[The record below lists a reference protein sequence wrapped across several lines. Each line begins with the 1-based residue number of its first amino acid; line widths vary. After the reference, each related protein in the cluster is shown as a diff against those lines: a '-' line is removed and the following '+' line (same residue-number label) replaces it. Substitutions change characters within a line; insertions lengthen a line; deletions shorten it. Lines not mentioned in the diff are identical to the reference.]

1 MLWVRIHE
9 ETNKLAAR
17 APVEVED
24 EFDQEKKDEQDD
36 EDDLQTV
43 WEGGEE
49 KHAGSSPHFYWF
61 FSNWRIYLPS

>member
-1 MLWVRIHE
+1 MWWVRIHE
-9 ETNKLAAR
+9 ETNKLAGR

-43 WEGGEE
+43 GEGREE
-49 KHAGSSPHFYWF
+49 KLAGSSPHSYWF
-61 FSNWRIYLPS
+61 FSSWRIYLPS

>member
-24 EFDQEKKDEQDD
+24 EFDQEKKDEQAD
-36 EDDLQTV
+36 EDGLQIV

-49 KHAGSSPHFYWF
+49 KHTSSSPHSYWF
-61 FSNWRIYLPS
+61 FF

>member
-36 EDDLQTV
+36 E
-43 WEGGEE
+43 EE
-49 KHAGSSPHFYWF
+49 LRTG
-61 FSNWRIYLPS
+61 

>member
-24 EFDQEKKDEQDD
+24 EFDQEKKDGQDD
-36 EDDLQTV
+36 E
-43 WEGGEE
+43 EE
-49 KHAGSSPHFYWF
+49 LRTG
-61 FSNWRIYLPS
+61 

>member
-24 EFDQEKKDEQDD
+24 EFDQEKKDEQGD
-36 EDDLQTV
+36 EDDLQTAG
-43 WEGGEE
+43 EGGEG
-49 KHAGSSPHFYWF
+49 KHAGQSQSPHSY
-61 FSNWRIYLPS
+61 

>member
-24 EFDQEKKDEQDD
+24 EFDQEKKDEQGD

-43 WEGGEE
+43 GGGGEE
-49 KHAGSSPHFYWF
+49 KHAGLSPHSY
-61 FSNWRIYLPS
+61 

>member
-1 MLWVRIHE
+1 M
-9 ETNKLAAR
+9 AGR

-43 WEGGEE
+43 GEGREE
-49 KHAGSSPHFYWF
+49 KLAGSSPHSY
-61 FSNWRIYLPS
+61 

>member
-24 EFDQEKKDEQDD
+24 EFDQEKTDEQAD

-43 WEGGEE
+43 
-49 KHAGSSPHFYWF
+49 
-61 FSNWRIYLPS
+61 